1 MIETLVNFDRS
12 LFLALN
18 GFNSPFMDTIMLWV
32 SDTLIWI
39 PLYIALV
46 IFLVRKFGFQS
57 LYMILFVILLVVISD
72 QGSVLIKN
80 SFERLRPCHDESLS
94 FLVHIV
100 QNKCGGQFGFVSSH
114 AANTMALF
122 VYIFLLIR
130 SSNKWVTGLLAFWV
144 VLVGYSRIYLGVH
157 FPADIIGGWL
167 VGIFA
172 AGFTYLIYRLM
183 FDSPLKYLKK

>member
-57 LYMILFVILLVVISD
+57 LYMILFVILLIVTSD

-94 FLVHIV
+94 FLVHTV
-100 QNKCGGQFGFVSSH
+100 QDKCGGQFGFVSSH

>member
-18 GFNSPFMDTIMLWV
+18 GFNSPFMDKFMFWV

-57 LYMILFVILLVVISD
+57 LYMILFVILLIVTSD

-94 FLVHIV
+94 FLVHTV
-100 QNKCGGQFGFVSSH
+100 QDKCGGQFGFVSSH